1 MNKVLIIVNHE
12 LVVYNFRKELVE
24 ELLNEGNEVII
35 CSPNGEKISKL
46 KTMGAKHIDISI
58 EARSTNPFLDIKLYK
73 NYKRI
78 IKEVCPDIVL
88 TYTIKP
94 NIYGGLAA
102 QKLNVP
108 YIANITG
115 LGTAIENKG
124 LLQKIILSFYKKA
137 FKNINTVFFQNK
149 TNMDFFIEKKISN
162 KENYKLLPG
171 SGVNLD
177 KFIPLNYDFED
188 NDKVVITYLGRIMKN
203 KGMGELL
210 EAIETMNNERVL
222 FNITGYFEDESY
234 KDKIIELE
242 EKGLLVYHNQVFDVI
257 PIIKKSQGIINPTY
271 HEGMSNLLLEAAA
284 SARPVLASNIPG
296 CKEIFDDGISGFAFE
311 PKNVDSLIEAIN
323 KFLSLSI
330 DERREMGLN
339 GRTKVE
345 KEFDRKYVIDSYI
358 DEIKKIIK

>member
-1 MNKVLIIVNHE
+1 MKKILILNNNIE
-12 LVVYNFRKELVE
+12 GLISFRKEVIE
-24 ELLNEGNEVII
+24 KLLQNYSVYIGVPIDNKAFLL
-35 CSPNGEKISKL
+35 EKIGCVIYN
-46 KTMGAKHIDISI
+46 TEVDRRG
-58 EARSTNPFLDIKLYK
+58 TNPFIDIKLYK
-73 NYKRI
+73 QYKKLMKL
-78 IKEVCPDIVL
+78 IKPDIVL

-124 LLQKIILSFYKKA
+124 FLQKIILSFYKKA

-177 KFIPLNYDFED
+177 KFLPLNYDFED

-203 KGMGELL
+203 KGIGELL

-271 HEGMSNLLLEAAA
+271 HEGMSNLLLEASA

-330 DERREMGLN
+330 DERRKMGLN

-345 KEFDRKYVIDSYI
+345 KEFDRKYVINSYI
-358 DEIKKIIK
+358 DEIKTIIK